1 MGKGH
6 RDKVAVVSGAAEG
19 LGQAFAVRLAEDGA
33 HVALVDRKGA
43 DGTAKKIAA
52 HKREA
57 LAVACD
63 VSSETDVAA
72 LAKAVEQ
79 KFGRCDILVN
89 AAGIYPPQPFA
100 EMTFA
105 DWRRMLSINLDSMF
119 LMTKAFAAG
128 MRSRRWG
135 RIVNIASDT
144 VSQAMPN
151 YVHYIASKMGVIGF
165 TRAIASEFGPDGVTA
180 NVIAP
185 GLTRTPGTLARGN
198 WPGGRSAE
206 EFFAFSGGLHPI
218 PRVGTPD
225 DMVGTLSYLTSDDAA
240 YVTGQTIFVGGGLIR
255 AGTRRP
261 LRPQRKCSRPCHR
274 DQQQPADDG
283 EVFERDRRLATEV
296 ITGPADRVVDPIRGD
311 DCKQQQDHG
320 ALAGEEAEQHH

>member
-1 MGKGH
+1 MAKGH
-6 RDKVAVVSGAAEG
+6 RDKIAVVSGAAEG

-33 HVALVDRKGA
+33 HIAIADRKNA
-43 DGTAKKIAA
+43 EETAKRVKAQG
-52 HKREA
+52 REA
-57 LAVACD
+57 LAVGCD
-63 VSSETDVAA
+63 VSSESDVAA

-79 KFGRCDILVN
+79 QFGRCDILVN

-151 YVHYIASKMGVIGF
+151 YAHYIASKMGVIGF

-185 GLTRTPGTLARGN
+185 GLTRTPGTLGRGG
-198 WPGGRSAE
+198 WPGGKSAE
-206 EFFAFSGGLHPI
+206 EYFELAGAHHPI
-218 PRVGTPD
+218 RRVGTPD
-225 DMVGTLSYLTSDDAA
+225 DMIGALSFLTSDDAA
-240 YVTGQTIFVGGGLIR
+240 YVTGQTIFVGGGLVR
-255 AGTRRP
+255 A
-261 LRPQRKCSRPCHR
+261 
-274 DQQQPADDG
+274 
-283 EVFERDRRLATEV
+283 
-296 ITGPADRVVDPIRGD
+296 
-311 DCKQQQDHG
+311 
-320 ALAGEEAEQHH
+320 

>member
-6 RDKVAVVSGAAEG
+6 RDRVAVVSGAAEG
-19 LGQAFAVRLAEDGA
+19 LGQAFALRLAEDGV
-33 HVALVDRKGA
+33 HVAIADRKVA
-43 DGTAKKIAA
+43 DETVGKIKA
-52 HKREA
+52 HGREA

-63 VSSETDVAA
+63 VSSEADVAA
-72 LAKAVEQ
+72 LARAVEQ

-100 EMTFA
+100 DMSFA
-105 DWRRMLSINLDSMF
+105 DWRRMLSVNLDSMF

-128 MRSRRWG
+128 MRARRWG

-144 VSQAMPN
+144 VSQAMPG

-165 TRAIASEFGPDGVTA
+165 TRAIASEFGPDSVTA

-198 WPGGRSAE
+198 WPGGKSAE
-206 EFFAFSGGLHPI
+206 EYFEIAGAHHPI

-225 DMVGTLSYLTSDDAA
+225 DMVGTLSFLTSDDAA
-240 YVTGQTIFVGGGLIR
+240 YVTGQTLFVCGGLVR
-255 AGTRRP
+255 A
-261 LRPQRKCSRPCHR
+261 
-274 DQQQPADDG
+274 
-283 EVFERDRRLATEV
+283 
-296 ITGPADRVVDPIRGD
+296 
-311 DCKQQQDHG
+311 
-320 ALAGEEAEQHH
+320 

>member
-6 RDKVAVVSGAAEG
+6 RDKVAVVSGAAVG

-33 HVALVDRKGA
+33 HIVLVDRKGS
-43 DGTAKKIAA
+43 DDTAKKIVA
-52 HKREA
+52 HQREA
-57 LAVACD
+57 LAVAYD

-119 LMTKAFAAG
+119 LMTKAFAGG

-206 EFFAFSGGLHPI
+206 EFFEFSGAHHPI

-255 AGTRRP
+255 A
-261 LRPQRKCSRPCHR
+261 
-274 DQQQPADDG
+274 
-283 EVFERDRRLATEV
+283 
-296 ITGPADRVVDPIRGD
+296 
-311 DCKQQQDHG
+311 
-320 ALAGEEAEQHH
+320 

>member
-19 LGQAFAVRLAEDGA
+19 LGRAFAARLAEDGS
-33 HVALVDRKGA
+33 HIVLVDRK
-43 DGTAKKIAA
+43 DTNDTAKAIAA
-52 HKREA
+52 HKREV

-63 VSSETDVAA
+63 VSSEGDVSA
-72 LAKAVEQ
+72 LAEAVEK
-79 KFGRCDILVN
+79 KFGCCDILVN

-128 MRSRRWG
+128 MRSRHWG

-165 TRAIASEFGPDGVTA
+165 TRAIASENSVPTA
-180 NVIAP
+180 
-185 GLTRTPGTLARGN
+185 
-198 WPGGRSAE
+198 
-206 EFFAFSGGLHPI
+206 
-218 PRVGTPD
+218 
-225 DMVGTLSYLTSDDAA
+225 
-240 YVTGQTIFVGGGLIR
+240 
-255 AGTRRP
+255 
-261 LRPQRKCSRPCHR
+261 
-274 DQQQPADDG
+274 
-283 EVFERDRRLATEV
+283 
-296 ITGPADRVVDPIRGD
+296 
-311 DCKQQQDHG
+311 
-320 ALAGEEAEQHH
+320 

>member
-19 LGQAFAVRLAEDGA
+19 LGRAFAIRLAEDGA
-33 HVALVDRKGA
+33 HIVLVDRKRT
-43 DGTAKKIAA
+43 DDTAKAIGA
-52 HKREA
+52 HMREA
-57 LAVACD
+57 LTVSCD
-63 VSSETDVAA
+63 ISSETDVGA
-72 LAKAVEQ
+72 LANAVEQ

-89 AAGIYPPQPFA
+89 AAGIYPPQPFD
-100 EMTFA
+100 EMTFV

-185 GLTRTPGTLARGN
+185 GLTRTPGTLARGG
-198 WPGGRSAE
+198 WPGGKTSE
-206 EFFAFSGGLHPI
+206 EFFDFCAPRYPLQ
-218 PRVGTPD
+218 RVGAPD

-240 YVTGQTIFVGGGLIR
+240 YVTGQTIFVGGGLVR
-255 AGTRRP
+255 A
-261 LRPQRKCSRPCHR
+261 
-274 DQQQPADDG
+274 
-283 EVFERDRRLATEV
+283 
-296 ITGPADRVVDPIRGD
+296 
-311 DCKQQQDHG
+311 
-320 ALAGEEAEQHH
+320 

>member
-19 LGQAFAVRLAEDGA
+19 LGRAFAIRLAEDGA
-33 HVALVDRKGA
+33 HVVLVDRKGA
-43 DGTAKKIAA
+43 GETAKQIAA
-52 HKREA
+52 HRREA

-63 VSSETDVAA
+63 VSSESDVAA

-79 KFGRCDILVN
+79 KFSCCDILVN

-128 MRSRRWG
+128 MRSRHWG

-144 VSQAMPN
+144 VSQAN
-151 YVHYIASKMGVIGF
+151 VHYIASKMGVIGF

-206 EFFAFSGGLHPI
+206 QFFEFSGALHPI

-225 DMVGTLSYLTSDDAA
+225 DMVGTLSYLTGDDAA
-240 YVTGQTIFVGGGLIR
+240 YVTGQTIFVGGGLVR
-255 AGTRRP
+255 A
-261 LRPQRKCSRPCHR
+261 
-274 DQQQPADDG
+274 
-283 EVFERDRRLATEV
+283 
-296 ITGPADRVVDPIRGD
+296 
-311 DCKQQQDHG
+311 
-320 ALAGEEAEQHH
+320 